1 MNKKKLFA
9 NGVMYMNKKK
19 IAVVAGTKVDTK
31 MGVDFLMSKGLN
43 NVLKYPVSS
52 SPEEQSKFQILSK
65 DKLTEVV
72 RKIIKSIKNEGSDTI
87 MVYCNSLSAAV
98 DMEKLSREE
107 KINIV
112 TPLQVYKKIA
122 HKYKKIG
129 VIAANNQSLAGIEKI
144 VQSSNSECDVIGLGI
159 LPLVKEIEKGLEPS
173 DIVKRFSLKSIME
186 FYNNIK
192 VDTIILGC
200 THLPYL
206 HKELKKYSMVPIL
219 DPGEF
224 MYKMVCKE

>member
-1 MNKKKLFA
+1 MNKKELFV
-9 NGVMYMNKKK
+9 NGVMYVKKRT
-19 IAVVAGTKVDTK
+19 IGVIAGTKVDTK
-31 MGVDFLMSKGLN
+31 MGGDFLISKGLD
-43 NVLKYPVSS
+43 VLNYPISS

-65 DKLTEVV
+65 NKLTEVV
-72 RKIIKSIKNEGSDTI
+72 RKTIKSIKNEGIDTI
-87 MVYCNSLSAAV
+87 MIYCNSLSAAV
-98 DMEKLSREE
+98 DMEKLSKEE
-107 KINIV
+107 NINIV
-112 TPLQVYKKIA
+112 TPLKVYKKIA

-173 DIVKRFSLKSIME
+173 KIIKKFSLKSIME

-192 VDTIILGC
+192 VDTVILGC

-206 HKELKKYSMVPIL
+206 HKELEKYASVPVL

-224 MYKMVCKE
+224 MYTMLCKE